1 MAIENPREIR
11 GLLIAVKD
19 SEVKRLNPLT
29 YRVRSQSN
37 PQKWYLVAKNSYNE
51 WSCECPDHVH
61 RRVVCKHIHAVK
73 FSLKLRQKVTEEN
86 LNLEGVTLD
95 DEISCPSCGS
105 MEVVKDGKRKNKGKT
120 LQRYSCKVCHY
131 RFVVNIGFS
140 KVKAT
145 PQAIMASL
153 DLYFKGCSLRD
164 IQDHLNQFY
173 KIKVTHVA
181 ILKWVRKYMR
191 LMRSYVEKLTPKTS
205 GIWHTDEMT
214 VNVNG
219 ELKWLWNLM
228 DNDTRFL
235 LASQIHKQR
244 GVKDVREIFA
254 EAKEKTKSMPIAV
267 VHDGLRSYD
276 EAFNKEFFTL
286 ANPRVQNVR
295 SIGQRNGFNQ
305 LVERIHGTIRER
317 DKVMRALD
325 NEESAKEFIE
335 AFKIWYNFLRPHMS
349 LGGLTP
355 AERAGIRLGL
365 GENRWEDLIKQAYI
379 SRKLTSNHEKP

>member
-1 MAIENPREIR
+1 
-11 GLLIAVKD
+11 
-19 SEVKRLNPLT
+19 
-29 YRVRSQSN
+29 
-37 PQKWYLVAKNSYNE
+37 
-51 WSCECPDHVH
+51 
-61 RRVVCKHIHAVK
+61 
-73 FSLKLRQKVTEEN
+73 
-86 LNLEGVTLD
+86 
-95 DEISCPSCGS
+95 
-105 MEVVKDGKRKNKGKT
+105 
-120 LQRYSCKVCHY
+120 
-131 RFVVNIGFS
+131 
-140 KVKAT
+140 
-145 PQAIMASL
+145 MASL

-173 KIKVTHVA
+173 KIKITHVA

-244 GVKDVREIFA
+244 GVKDVKEVFA

-355 AERAGIRLGL
+355 AERAGIQLGL